1 MSRKLG
7 RANNSMISALR
18 EGREAKPA
26 GETAL
31 PVSFQVRNA
40 RTAQV
45 EVGSISAN
53 PAQPRKDFDA
63 AEAKALQE
71 SIERYGLLEPIGVL
85 PLPNGLYQLAY
96 GERRLRAVRALGQVT
111 ITAVVLDA
119 DTPTD
124 EIALVENLL
133 RSDLNP
139 FEIADGF
146 AQIMANRGWSQGDI
160 SKQFGVAKSEVS
172 RTLKILDLP
181 ARIRDEYPQVRAP
194 MRALRTIATVKD
206 AAAQMT
212 AWEEVKRVYA
222 GNVTESDV
230 DDNAK
235 PPKTKMRRPTD
246 DPKEVVH
253 SALPRRIAR
262 SVLTTRDA
270 LLSLHAEP
278 IGKPLAD
285 TDRAMLQQ
293 MRDAIDALLAIDP
306 AD

>member
-31 PVSFQVRNA
+31 PVSFVVRNA

-45 EVGSISAN
+45 EVESISAN
-53 PAQPRKDFDA
+53 PAQPRKDFDP
-63 AEAKALQE
+63 AEAKALQD
-71 SIERYGLLEPIGVL
+71 SIARYGLLEPIGVL

-96 GERRLRAVRALGQVT
+96 GERRLRAIRALGQPT

-133 RSDLNP
+133 RSDLSP
-139 FEIADGF
+139 FEVADGF
-146 AQIMANRGWSQGDI
+146 AQIMASRGWSQGDI
-160 SKQFGVAKSEVS
+160 SKHLGVAKSEVS
-172 RTLKILDLP
+172 RTLKLLALP
-181 ARIRDEYPQVRAP
+181 ARVRDEYPQARVP
-194 MRALRTIATVKD
+194 MRTLRSIAALDDET
-206 AAAQMT
+206 AQVA
-212 AWEEVKRVYA
+212 AWEAAKRVYV
-222 GNVTESDV
+222 GSLTGSDV
-230 DDNAK
+230 DDDGK
-235 PPKTKMRRPTD
+235 PPKTRMRRPTEE
-246 DPKEVVH
+246 PEEVMR

-270 LLSLHAEP
+270 LLSLHAGP

-293 MRDAIDALLAIDP
+293 MRDTINALLAGDRV
-306 AD
+306 D